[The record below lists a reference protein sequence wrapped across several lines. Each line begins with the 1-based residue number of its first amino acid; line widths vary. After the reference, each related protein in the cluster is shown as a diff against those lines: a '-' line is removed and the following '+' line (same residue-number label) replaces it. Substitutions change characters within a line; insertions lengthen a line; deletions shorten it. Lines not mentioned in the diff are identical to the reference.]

1 MSVDILYYSDNN
13 FSFQTL
19 NELMYR
25 LQTTLKEKIYLMY
38 YDNFEKKTYWSFDS
52 NSFNQISNI
61 DSCKNLYKY
70 KLEII
75 DYKNLIQDFSQN
87 IYELLHKNKIRRK
100 NEKYQKTREK
110 RAASHLHVALHAR
123 RCARLQRLHLKQDRR

>member
-1 MSVDILYYSDNN
+1 MSIDILYWSDNN

-25 LQTTLKEKIYLMY
+25 LQTTLNEKIYLMY

-75 DYKNLIQDFSQN
+75 VG
-87 IYELLHKNKIRRK
+87 E
-100 NEKYQKTREK
+100 
-110 RAASHLHVALHAR
+110 
-123 RCARLQRLHLKQDRR
+123 

>member
-1 MSVDILYYSDNN
+1 MSIDILYWSDNN

-25 LQTTLKEKIYLMY
+25 LQTTLNEKIYLMY

-52 NSFNQISNI
+52 NTFTQISNI

-75 DYKNLIQDFSQN
+75 VG
-87 IYELLHKNKIRRK
+87 E
-100 NEKYQKTREK
+100 
-110 RAASHLHVALHAR
+110 
-123 RCARLQRLHLKQDRR
+123 

>member
-1 MSVDILYYSDNN
+1 MSIDILYWSDNN

-52 NSFNQISNI
+52 NTFTQISNI

-70 KLEII
+70 KLAII
-75 DYKNLIQDFSQN
+75 VGK
-87 IYELLHKNKIRRK
+87 
-100 NEKYQKTREK
+100 
-110 RAASHLHVALHAR
+110 
-123 RCARLQRLHLKQDRR
+123 